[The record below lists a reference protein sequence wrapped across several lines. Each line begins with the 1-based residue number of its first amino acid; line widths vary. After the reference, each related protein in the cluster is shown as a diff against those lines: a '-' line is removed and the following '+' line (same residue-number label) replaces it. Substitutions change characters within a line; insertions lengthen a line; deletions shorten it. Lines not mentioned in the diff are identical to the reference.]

1 MLDPSL
7 HVGGARAARRSSGAG
22 GKFLIRG
29 RKKIGDQGKIAQ
41 FAPPPSGRPWVE
53 HLKLIPYIDWPKG
66 GVAIHQI
73 HFVQDHV
80 Q

>member
-29 RKKIGDQGKIAQ
+29 RGEGKNWGPGENCPVCS
-41 FAPPPSGRPWVE
+41 PPPLWTA
-53 HLKLIPYIDWPKG
+53 LG
-66 GVAIHQI
+66 GAFKTDTLHTEDIHSE
-73 HFVQDHV
+73 
-80 Q
+80 